1 MNLNRIRIGCAITVI
16 IGLVYAGSGLVESL
30 TQFGIGMAVASVA
43 VIGYGLCDFIDSHR
57 DEQLRR
63 HRAEVWH
70 RRDLEAR
77 RLERERSERFK
88 VANVYEFPRDGIDR

>member
-1 MNLNRIRIGCAITVI
+1 MNRTRIGCAITI
-16 IGLVYAGSGLVESL
+16 LIGLIYAASGLVESL
-30 TQFGIGMAVASVA
+30 FHFGIGLAVASA
-43 VIGYGLCDFIDSHR
+43 GLIGYGLCDFIDSHR

-77 RLERERSERFK
+77 ERDR
-88 VANVYEFPRDGIDR
+88 VHNLYEYPRDGREV